1 MFPKLDSCFFFV
13 SSFEKNSDNLYKS
26 FVFVLFLLVSVLTE
40 SSAQLNE
47 KVFSSQIAKLRDLL
61 FADIDSCIA
70 QLKPIAP
77 ILLELP
83 KNDKDME
90 FMNTALIKL
99 PFYLYNYAY
108 VPIIQGMLVKEGKD
122 TTIMASIRS
131 IAERGI
137 YRNQLITA
145 LDVLENEY
153 PYKIKKHSYNF
164 SELEFYNIKSGQKI
178 GDIGARMGYFWPLC
192 NLFYDSLTFYTD
204 VGNRTINERI
214 LRNSFLDRIVKPTN
228 TLRLVDYSNCST
240 NMEGLDLDMI
250 IFHNF
255 NHRVDYCTTMLR
267 SVKASI
273 KPTGKVF
280 VMKSTKELNN
290 DMEFLTNELGK
301 KFKAGAAIYLHPSSK
316 AMSAKTIKKRF
327 NKSGFVLVREMVYE
341 NYHFFEFK
349 LQ

>member
-1 MFPKLDSCFFFV
+1 M
-13 SSFEKNSDNLYKS
+13 YKS
-26 FVFVLFLLVSVLTE
+26 FVFIVFFIVSFLTE
-40 SSAQLNE
+40 SRGQLNE
-47 KVFSSQIAKLRDLL
+47 YVFSAQIAKVRDLL
-61 FADIDSCIA
+61 FADIDSCVA
-70 QLKPIAP
+70 RLKPIAP
-77 ILLELP
+77 ILLDLP
-83 KNDKDME
+83 TNNNERE
-90 FMNTALIKL
+90 FMNSALINL
-99 PFYLYNYAY
+99 PFYVDNYTY
-108 VPIIQGMLVKEGKD
+108 VSVIEEMLEKKGKD
-122 TTIMASIRS
+122 TTIMAQLRS

-137 YRNQLITA
+137 DRNQIITA

-153 PYKIKKHSYNF
+153 PYKIKKYSYNF

-178 GDIGARMGYFWPLC
+178 GDFGARMGYFWPLC

-204 VGNRTINERI
+204 VGNRTINERM

-255 NHRVDYCTTMLR
+255 YHRVDYCTTMLR
-267 SVKASI
+267 SVKASL

-301 KFKAGAAIYLHPSSK
+301 KFKAGAAIYLPPSSK